1 MAEELLFLDRSTVL
15 RCATGIDVVA
25 EIDTVLRD
33 HCARRVTMPAEG
45 ALYWTN
51 SAGAPCRSL
60 ALLGGLARD
69 SGDLYGLKV
78 INAAVDNPGRG
89 MERAGGVTLVFDP
102 ETARP
107 RCMAEAG
114 YLSAARTSAYSVLSI
129 DLLGPPSWNSASF
142 LGCGTQATIHID
154 MMVDRFPALDT
165 VYLFDLDRAR
175 TEAFATATTQKHPRL
190 RVVASSSVQ
199 DAVGAAPVIITVTTS
214 TTPYIPADWIAAGS
228 FVAHVSLDD
237 LTPGALLGAQALY
250 VDDVDLIR
258 ENPQRILGHLLNKEP
273 ATYVTGTLGAVL
285 NGTCPVVRP
294 SGGYVVSN
302 PFGMSILD
310 VGLVA
315 AVERRARELGLG
327 HVLELR

>member
-1 MAEELLFLDRSTVL
+1 MAEDMLFLDRATVL
-15 RCATGIDVVA
+15 RCAA
-25 EIDTVLRD
+25 EIDIVEEISAVLRD
-33 HCARRVTMPAEG
+33 HCAHRVSMPAEG
-45 ALYWTN
+45 ALYWNN

-60 ALLGGLARD
+60 ALLGGLSRD

-78 INAAVDNPGRG
+78 INAAMDNPGRG
-89 MERAGGVTLVFDP
+89 MERAGGVTLLFDP

-114 YLSAARTSAYSVLSI
+114 YLSAARTSAYSILSI
-129 DLLGPPSWNSASF
+129 DLLGPPTWDSASF
-142 LGCGTQATIHID
+142 VGAGTQAAMHID
-154 MMVDRFPALDT
+154 MMVERFPALGT

-175 TEAFATATTQKHPRL
+175 TEAVAAATREKHARL
-190 RVVASSSVQ
+190 RVVVSPSAR

-250 VDDVDLIR
+250 VDDVELIR
-258 ENPQRILGHLLNKEP
+258 ENPQRILGHLLNEEP
-273 ATYVTGTLGAVL
+273 ATHVTGTLGAVL
-285 NGTCPVVRP
+285 DGTCSVVRP
-294 SGGYVVSN
+294 CAGYVVSN

-310 VGLVA
+310 VGLAA

>member
-1 MAEELLFLDRSTVL
+1 M
-15 RCATGIDVVA
+15 
-25 EIDTVLRD
+25 
-33 HCARRVTMPAEG
+33 
-45 ALYWTN
+45 
-51 SAGAPCRSL
+51 
-60 ALLGGLARD
+60 
-69 SGDLYGLKV
+69 
-78 INAAVDNPGRG
+78 
-89 MERAGGVTLVFDP
+89 
-102 ETARP
+102 
-107 RCMAEAG
+107 
-114 YLSAARTSAYSVLSI
+114 
-129 DLLGPPSWNSASF
+129 
-142 LGCGTQATIHID
+142 HID

-175 TEAFATATTQKHPRL
+175 TEAFAAATTRKHPRL
-190 RVVASSSVQ
+190 RVVVLPSVQ

-214 TTPYIPADWIAAGS
+214 TNPYIPADWIAAGS

-258 ENPQRILGHLLNKEP
+258 ENPQRLLGHLLNEEP
-273 ATYVTGTLGAVL
+273 AMYVTGTLGAVL

-294 SGGYVVSN
+294 SGGYMVSN

-310 VGLVA
+310 GGLVA